1 MIDAKQLRIGN
12 WVLDSE
18 GVERQVTVISAQGRV
33 FLPPVKYVDRMPK
46 IVKLGEDCSTD
57 LIHPIPLTPEVLEAC
72 EGFTKYEWFE
82 GYFKKTKFGDFMIRL
97 YEGEIHC
104 FFTNITYDNM
114 GMKFSGKRYIGNLN
128 ATQNIIYLH
137 QLQNFLAICGQELEY
152 KPKV

>member
-1 MIDAKQLRIGN
+1 MINAKELRLGN

-72 EGFTKYEWFE
+72 EGVKRTPNADWFDWVVCGLNINYNADDDVYFIYE
-82 GYFKKTKFGDFMIRL
+82 YP
-97 YEGEIHC
+97 
-104 FFTNITYDNM
+104 NIVFN
-114 GMKFSGKRYIGNLN
+114 S
-128 ATQNIIYLH
+128 LH
-137 QLQNFLAICGQELEY
+137 QLQNLVALTGQELEY

>member
-1 MIDAKQLRIGN
+1 MIDAKELRLSN

-57 LIHPIPLTPEVLEAC
+57 LIHPIHLTPEVLEAC
-72 EGFTKYEWFE
+72 DWN
-82 GYFKKTKFGDFMIRL
+82 GYKSL
-97 YEGEIHC
+97 
-104 FFTNITYDNM
+104 
-114 GMKFSGKRYIGNLN
+114 YIGSYFNLDTYGHLYYGSDYTGIN
-128 ATQNIIYLH
+128 VDYLH
-137 QLQNFLAICGQELEY
+137 QLQNLYFDLCGQELEY